1 MIEKIF
7 LGVNDIKKDLYAE
20 KRGIGALVNR
30 LKGGGCDI
38 WKQRQS
44 RIVYHKEER
53 GKNNEWRGK
62 KKKQARATK
71 NIKMNEKQ
79 TKRGGCAD
87 MASAGECPQKTKR
100 GKQNS
105 EIEKGK
111 DNKIWKGR
119 TSARAVYQIFLHSG
133 H

>member
-20 KRGIGALVNR
+20 KRGNGALVNR

-53 GKNNEWRGK
+53 GENNEWRGK
-62 KKKQARATK
+62 KK
-71 NIKMNEKQ
+71 
-79 TKRGGCAD
+79 
-87 MASAGECPQKTKR
+87 ASA
-100 GKQNS
+100 S
-105 EIEKGK
+105 
-111 DNKIWKGR
+111 NKK
-119 TSARAVYQIFLHSG
+119 HKNE
-133 H
+133 

>member
-1 MIEKIF
+1 MKEEDEMTGWKRKKIGEGNNMIEEIF

-53 GKNNEWRGK
+53 GKNNE
-62 KKKQARATK
+62 QARATK
-71 NIKMNEKQ
+71 
-79 TKRGGCAD
+79 
-87 MASAGECPQKTKR
+87 KT
-100 GKQNS
+100 
-105 EIEKGK
+105 
-111 DNKIWKGR
+111 
-119 TSARAVYQIFLHSG
+119 
-133 H
+133 